1 MGKESLLQ
9 KRFER
14 QSAELLAI
22 IQTEPRISPAELES
36 RTGMSHGV
44 VKKRLAALRDGGKIA
59 VNHDLQRSVSA
70 TALSPASLEQRVSAL
85 EQRMLK
91 HLAQ

>member
-9 KRFER
+9 KRFKR

-22 IQTEPRISPAELES
+22 IQTEPQVSPAELVS
-36 RTGMSHGV
+36 RTGMSHGA
-44 VKKRLAALRDGGKIA
+44 VKRRLAALRDEGKIA

-70 TALSPASLEQRVSAL
+70 TTLSPASLEQRVSEL
-85 EQRMLK
+85 EQRVLK
-91 HLAQ
+91 LLAQ